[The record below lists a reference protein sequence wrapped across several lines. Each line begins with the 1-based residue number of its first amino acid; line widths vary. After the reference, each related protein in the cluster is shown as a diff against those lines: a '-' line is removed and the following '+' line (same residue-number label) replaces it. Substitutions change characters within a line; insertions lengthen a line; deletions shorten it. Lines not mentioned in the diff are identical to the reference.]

1 MPNFVITVNPESLD
15 ICSDENAE
23 FNIQIDPILNF
34 TNPVSLSVEDIPDNV
49 SVNFDPVEVSP
60 GDNSILTISSPSG
73 IEIGNY
79 SFTISAIS
87 GDIIHELDIDMNV
100 YEDLPQV
107 PQLLFPNPDLVG
119 VSQTPI
125 FDWDDQ
131 ERLTKTLIAAKNR
144 GVKLLVSGL
153 KNNRLI
159 EKYQELGKLIPVSR
173 KTVIAGENKARGQ
186 YTEIVVKVNY

>member
-1 MPNFVITVNPESLD
+1 VTPE
-15 ICSDENAE
+15 AA
-23 FNIQIDPILNF
+23 
-34 TNPVSLSVEDIPDNV
+34 
-49 SVNFDPVEVSP
+49 
-60 GDNSILTISSPSG
+60 GSSPVTPAIPRGYKSLRALAFGDFVYVDPPYLNEGTQSG
-73 IEIGNY
+73 FVKY
-79 SFTISAIS
+79 TS
-87 GDIIHELDIDMNV
+87 
-100 YEDLPQV
+100 QV
-107 PQLLFPNPDLVG
+107 
-119 VSQTPI
+119 
-125 FDWDDQ
+125 FDWHDQ